1 MASPPLTAN
10 LWSEGIV
17 TNRFW
22 PTTYF
27 VRHRNLLVRCIGLCY
42 LFVVPAAA
50 SQPVSLWGRWDF
62 AMQASRVYSDMEVA
76 AELVS
81 PSGSVFTVFGFWDGG
96 STWRLRFMPNEVG
109 LWRYRTRSVPAVEG
123 LDGRSGEFPCLPAS
137 ETTLF
142 LKHGAIR
149 IAANGRHFEH
159 ADGLPFFWMGDT
171 AWYGALLSSRDD
183 WRTYLAD
190 RSAKKFSVVHFNVV
204 APRNG
209 VSADENGQVSFSGGP
224 RFRLDTRLGRLQA
237 RVARVLGLP
246 EFEPIRINPEFY
258 RRLDERINEVNDRG
272 LLAAIVLTWGLG
284 PADSGNAL
292 PEAEVIGLIRY
303 LMSRYGSHH
312 VVWIM
317 TGDNPY
323 RGEGG
328 ERWKRIGRGAFGMQR
343 VRAPVTT
350 HPNGMIWPWD
360 GFRNEG
366 WLDFLVYQSG
376 HGDDP
381 DAVRWLHSGPASRHW
396 RDSPARPIINLE
408 PPYEGHLGYQ
418 SRRPHGDYATR
429 RAIYWSLLTA
439 PTAGVTYGAHG
450 VWSWHTAVGK
460 PPTDHPNTGVA
471 KTWREA
477 LSFPGSTQMRH
488 LAEFFASVPWWTL
501 QPDEHLLVE
510 QPGIHDPFGHV
521 SASRAADG
529 SLAVLYL
536 PSGGTVRITHGLL
549 QGSLRAAWM
558 DPRSGRRQPIVSSSL
573 NEFTAPDARDWILVL
588 EGGNVKTQP

>member
-1 MASPPLTAN
+1 MA
-10 LWSEGIV
+10 ID
-17 TNRFW
+17 RFW
-22 PTTYF
+22 PTIRF
-27 VRHRNLLVRCIGLCY
+27 VQRRNLLLRCFAVWC
-42 LFVVPAAA
+42 LFVAQAGA
-50 SQPVSLWGRWDF
+50 SQQVLLWGRWDL
-62 AMQASRVYSDMEVA
+62 AIQASGIAASDLELA

-81 PSGSVFTVFGFWDGG
+81 PSGNVVTVAGFWDGG
-96 STWRLRFMPNEVG
+96 TTWRLRFMPNEVG
-109 LWRYRTRSVPAVEG
+109 VWRYRTRSVPVVEG
-123 LDGRSGEFPCLPAS
+123 LDGQTGEFPCLLAS
-137 ETTLF
+137 EATPL

-159 ADGLPFFWMGDT
+159 ADGLPFLWIGDT

-209 VSADENGQVSFSGGP
+209 VSADENGQISFSGGP

-237 RVARVLGLP
+237 RVAGALGLR
-246 EFEPIRINPEFY
+246 EFEPIRINPDFY
-258 RRLDERINEVNDRG
+258 RRLDERIDDVNDRG
-272 LLAAIVLTWGLG
+272 LVAAIVLTWALA
-284 PADSGNAL
+284 PSDSGNAL
-292 PEAEVIGLIRY
+292 PESEVVRLIRY
-303 LMSRYGSHH
+303 LVARYGSHH

-323 RGEGG
+323 RGESG
-328 ERWKRIGRGAFGMQR
+328 ERWKRIGREAFGRQR

-350 HPNGMIWPWD
+350 HPNGMVWPWD
-360 GFRNEG
+360 GFRNEA

-376 HGDDP
+376 HGDDA
-381 DAVRWLHSGPASRHW
+381 DAVRWLHSGPPSRHW
-396 RDSPARPIINLE
+396 PDSPARPILNLE

-418 SRRPHGDYATR
+418 SRTPHSDYATR
-429 RAIYWSLLTA
+429 RAIYWSMLTA

-477 LSFPGSTQMRH
+477 LSLPGSTQMRH
-488 LAEFFASVPWWTL
+488 LAAFFGSIPWWTL
-501 QPDEHLLVE
+501 QPDERLLVE
-510 QPGIHDPFGHV
+510 QPGLHDPLRYV

-536 PSGGTVRITHGLL
+536 AAGGTVTIRGELL
-549 QGSLRAAWM
+549 QGGLRAAWM
-558 DPRSGRRQPIVSSSL
+558 DPRSGGRQPILDPSR

-588 EGGNVKTQP
+588 ERGDAKARP